1 MFKVEI
7 RGDSVHIDGYVNAV
21 ERESKV
27 LHDERGQ
34 FVEKVKAGAFQR
46 AIDRAQAR
54 NESVR
59 VLLNHDY
66 MRELTSTNEASTKLF
81 EDSIGLRCQCDI
93 RDAEVIKKAREH
105 KLRGW
110 SFGFYALT
118 EGRENIKGM
127 DHRELRD
134 IELMEVS
141 LLDDTKV
148 PAYDGTSVEVRDFVE
163 TREFEDEKEFL
174 EEENKEQRAEAL
186 EEIQGSSEVDLHD
199 YELRFNATRMA

>member
-1 MFKVEI
+1 
-7 RGDSVHIDGYVNAV
+7 
-21 ERESKV
+21 
-27 LHDERGQ
+27 
-34 FVEKVKAGAFQR
+34 
-46 AIDRAQAR
+46 
-54 NESVR
+54 
-59 VLLNHDY
+59 

-105 KLRGW
+105 KLCGW

-186 EEIQGSSEVDLHD
+186 EEIQGSGEVDLHD